1 MAKEK
6 NNGKELSLV
15 LQPGVIVIVLAAIA
29 LVAIAYKGM

>member
-15 LQPGVIVIVLAAIA
+15 LQLGVIIIVLAAIA